1 MCPLGEFEMN
11 ERMNITLPRWLLNKI
26 DTLCHKRTLCR
37 SAFVRMAIR
46 HYIEF
51 LENTEEKP

>member
-1 MCPLGEFEMN
+1 MN

-26 DTLCHKRTLCR
+26 DDLCHKRTLCR

-51 LENTEEKP
+51 LESTEEKTS